1 MRLCVSPSSLLA
13 LYITVLGAIGVEG
26 GGQTPRQWTKAFLVG
41 KTQGGFGEE
50 ALYERLE
57 RRE

>member
-1 MRLCVSPSSLLA
+1 M
-13 LYITVLGAIGVEG
+13 LGAIGVEG
-26 GGQTPRQWTKAFLVG
+26 GGQTPRQWTKALRAG

-50 ALYERLE
+50 ALHERLE